1 MNNKFENLN
10 ENATS
15 ENADLTANNRTENT
29 VDVTP
34 IENENNQE
42 TAFAENIDN
51 VTKDNDVKNDILN
64 TKTTIQ
70 DDTLN
75 IENTNSDTNVQ
86 DDTLNTEKTNSE
98 TNVQD
103 DTLNTE
109 NTKTD
114 EETVIFENTT
124 KEPKYS
130 YRKGI
135 ALGLAGVL
143 LCGGSLGFCLG
154 FGLNTSKA
162 ITNAITGGFSFSNS
176 TNSNTTSA
184 QATSANLVASEDS
197 IAKVVS
203 SVENS
208 IVNISIKAQS
218 ATNWLGQVYESE
230 GSGSGIIYKIDGDT
244 VYIITN
250 NHVVESANSV
260 TISVTGTEQVNA
272 KLVGKDASSDLAVIS
287 VSKADLAKAGVA
299 NVTAAKFGNSDNM
312 KVGENVIAIGN
323 ALGQGKTATLGII
336 SAQNKE
342 INIDGKKL
350 TVIQTDAA
358 INPGNSGGAL
368 VNTSGEVIGINTAK
382 LSSDAVEGTG
392 YSIPISSAQTI
403 IQTLMTNGTVDKP
416 YLGIQGYTIDEN
428 FEKIYGIN
436 IPGVFISKVETNSA
450 AEIAGLQVSDII
462 TAIDNTAIADI
473 ETLSKEIS
481 KHKSNDKV
489 TFTIIRNGSQQM
501 TVTATLQ
508 NQNEQF

>member
-1 MNNKFENLN
+1 MTNEFENLN
-10 ENATS
+10 EKTTS
-15 ENADLTANNRTENT
+15 DNTNSTVDNTTETTA
-29 VDVTP
+29 DVTP

-42 TAFAENIDN
+42 TELFENTNN
-51 VTKDNDVKNDILN
+51 VTNDNILDTDDTNNEADVQNDILN
-64 TKTTIQ
+64 S
-70 DDTLN
+70 D
-75 IENTNSDTNVQ
+75 NSTAED
-86 DDTLNTEKTNSE
+86 E
-98 TNVQD
+98 TFTSDNAP
-103 DTLNTE
+103 
-109 NTKTD
+109 
-114 EETVIFENTT
+114 

-130 YRKGI
+130 YKKGI

-154 FGLNTSKA
+154 LGLNTSKA

-176 TNSNTTSA
+176 SENKTTSA
-184 QATSANLVASEDS
+184 QATASNLVASEDS

-218 ATNWLGQVYESE
+218 ATNWLGQTYESE

-260 TISVTGTEQVNA
+260 TVSVTGNEQVNA

-287 VSKADLAKAGVA
+287 VSKADLNKAGVA

-368 VNTSGEVIGINTAK
+368 VNTAGEVIGINTAK

-403 IQTLMTNGTVDKP
+403 IQTLMTNGTIDKP

-436 IPGVFISKVETNSA
+436 IPGVFISKIESNSA
-450 AEIAGLQVSDII
+450 AEKAGLQVSDII

>member
-1 MNNKFENLN
+1 MTNEFENLN
-10 ENATS
+10 EKTTS
-15 ENADLTANNRTENT
+15 DNTNSTVDNTTENT
-29 VDVTP
+29 ADITP

-42 TAFAENIDN
+42 TELFENTNN
-51 VTKDNDVKNDILN
+51 VTNNNILDTDDTNNEADVQNDILN
-64 TKTTIQ
+64 S
-70 DDTLN
+70 N
-75 IENTNSDTNVQ
+75 NSTAED
-86 DDTLNTEKTNSE
+86 E
-98 TNVQD
+98 TFTSDNAP
-103 DTLNTE
+103 
-109 NTKTD
+109 
-114 EETVIFENTT
+114 

-130 YRKGI
+130 YKKGI

-154 FGLNTSKA
+154 LGLNTSKA

-176 TNSNTTSA
+176 SESKTTSA
-184 QATSANLVASEDS
+184 QATASNLVASEDS

-218 ATNWLGQVYESE
+218 ATNWLGQTYESE

-260 TISVTGTEQVNA
+260 TVSVTGNEQVNA

-287 VSKADLAKAGVA
+287 VSKADLNKAGVA

-368 VNTSGEVIGINTAK
+368 VNTAGEVIGINTAK

-403 IQTLMTNGTVDKP
+403 IQTLMTNGTIDKP

-436 IPGVFISKVETNSA
+436 IPGVFISKIESNSA
-450 AEIAGLQVSDII
+450 AEKAGLQVSDII

>member
-1 MNNKFENLN
+1 MTNEFENLN
-10 ENATS
+10 EKTTS
-15 ENADLTANNRTENT
+15 DNTNSTVDNTTENT
-29 VDVTP
+29 ADVTP

-42 TAFAENIDN
+42 TELFENTNN
-51 VTKDNDVKNDILN
+51 VTNDNILDTDDTNNEADVQNDILN
-64 TKTTIQ
+64 S
-70 DDTLN
+70 D
-75 IENTNSDTNVQ
+75 NSTAED
-86 DDTLNTEKTNSE
+86 E
-98 TNVQD
+98 TFTSDNAP
-103 DTLNTE
+103 
-109 NTKTD
+109 
-114 EETVIFENTT
+114 

-130 YRKGI
+130 YKKGI

-154 FGLNTSKA
+154 LGLNTSKA

-176 TNSNTTSA
+176 SENKTTSA
-184 QATSANLVASEDS
+184 QATASNLVASEDS

-218 ATNWLGQVYESE
+218 ATNWLGQTYESE

-260 TISVTGTEQVNA
+260 TVSVTGNEQVNA

-287 VSKADLAKAGVA
+287 VSKADLNKAGVA
-299 NVTAAKFGNSDNM
+299 NVTSAKFGNSDNM

-368 VNTSGEVIGINTAK
+368 VNTAGEVIGINTAK

-403 IQTLMTNGTVDKP
+403 IQTLMTNGTIDKP

-436 IPGVFISKVETNSA
+436 IPGVFISKIESNSA
-450 AEIAGLQVSDII
+450 AEKAGLQVSDII

>member
-1 MNNKFENLN
+1 MTNEFENLN
-10 ENATS
+10 EKTTS
-15 ENADLTANNRTENT
+15 DNTNSTVDNTTENT
-29 VDVTP
+29 ADVTP

-42 TAFAENIDN
+42 TELFENTNN
-51 VTKDNDVKNDILN
+51 VTNDNILDTDDTNNEADVQNDILN
-64 TKTTIQ
+64 S
-70 DDTLN
+70 D
-75 IENTNSDTNVQ
+75 NSTAED
-86 DDTLNTEKTNSE
+86 E
-98 TNVQD
+98 TFTSDNAP
-103 DTLNTE
+103 
-109 NTKTD
+109 
-114 EETVIFENTT
+114 

-130 YRKGI
+130 YKKGI

-154 FGLNTSKA
+154 LGLNTSKA

-176 TNSNTTSA
+176 SENKTTSA
-184 QATSANLVASEDS
+184 QATASNLVASEDS

-218 ATNWLGQVYESE
+218 ATNWLGQTYESE

-260 TISVTGTEQVNA
+260 TVSVTGNEQVNA

-287 VSKADLAKAGVA
+287 VSKADLNKAGVA

-403 IQTLMTNGTVDKP
+403 IQTLMTNGTIDKP

-436 IPGVFISKVETNSA
+436 IPGVFISKIESNSA
-450 AEIAGLQVSDII
+450 AEKAGLQVSDII
-462 TAIDNTAIADI
+462 TAIDNTAVADI

>member
-1 MNNKFENLN
+1 MTNEFENLN
-10 ENATS
+10 EKTTS
-15 ENADLTANNRTENT
+15 DNTNSTVDNTTENT
-29 VDVTP
+29 ADVTP

-42 TAFAENIDN
+42 TELFENTNN
-51 VTKDNDVKNDILN
+51 VTNDNILDTDDTNNEADVQNDILN
-64 TKTTIQ
+64 S
-70 DDTLN
+70 D
-75 IENTNSDTNVQ
+75 NSTVED
-86 DDTLNTEKTNSE
+86 E
-98 TNVQD
+98 TFTSDNAP
-103 DTLNTE
+103 
-109 NTKTD
+109 
-114 EETVIFENTT
+114 

-130 YRKGI
+130 YKKGI

-154 FGLNTSKA
+154 LGLNTSKA
-162 ITNAITGGFSFSNS
+162 ITNAITGGFSFN
-176 TNSNTTSA
+176 NSNDDKTTSA
-184 QATSANLVASEDS
+184 QATASNLVASEDS

-218 ATNWLGQVYESE
+218 ATNWLGQTYESE

-260 TISVTGTEQVNA
+260 TVSVTGNEQVNA

-287 VSKADLAKAGVA
+287 VSKADLNKAGVA

-368 VNTSGEVIGINTAK
+368 VNTAGEVIGINTAK

-403 IQTLMTNGTVDKP
+403 IQTLMTNGTIDKP

-436 IPGVFISKVETNSA
+436 IPGVFISKIESNSA
-450 AEIAGLQVSDII
+450 AEKAGLQVSDII

>member
-1 MNNKFENLN
+1 MTNEFENLN
-10 ENATS
+10 EKTTS
-15 ENADLTANNRTENT
+15 DNTNSTVDNTTENT
-29 VDVTP
+29 ADVTP

-42 TAFAENIDN
+42 TELFENTNN
-51 VTKDNDVKNDILN
+51 VTNDNILDTDDTNNEADVQNDILN
-64 TKTTIQ
+64 S
-70 DDTLN
+70 D
-75 IENTNSDTNVQ
+75 NSTAED
-86 DDTLNTEKTNSE
+86 E
-98 TNVQD
+98 TFTSDNAP
-103 DTLNTE
+103 
-109 NTKTD
+109 
-114 EETVIFENTT
+114 

-130 YRKGI
+130 YKKGI

-154 FGLNTSKA
+154 LGLNTSKA

-176 TNSNTTSA
+176 SENKTTSA
-184 QATSANLVASEDS
+184 QATASNLVASEDS

-218 ATNWLGQVYESE
+218 ATNWLGQTYESE

-260 TISVTGTEQVNA
+260 TVSVTGNEQVNA

-287 VSKADLAKAGVA
+287 VSKADLNKAGVA

-368 VNTSGEVIGINTAK
+368 VNTAGEVIGINTAK

-403 IQTLMTNGTVDKP
+403 IQTLMTNGTIDKP

-436 IPGVFISKVETNSA
+436 IPGVFISKIESNSA
-450 AEIAGLQVSDII
+450 AEKAGLQVSDII

>member
-1 MNNKFENLN
+1 MTNEFENLN
-10 ENATS
+10 EKTTS
-15 ENADLTANNRTENT
+15 DNTNSTVDNTTENT
-29 VDVTP
+29 ADITP

-42 TAFAENIDN
+42 TELFENTNN
-51 VTKDNDVKNDILN
+51 VTNDNILDTDDTNNEADVQNDILN
-64 TKTTIQ
+64 S
-70 DDTLN
+70 D
-75 IENTNSDTNVQ
+75 NSTAED
-86 DDTLNTEKTNSE
+86 E
-98 TNVQD
+98 TFTSDNAP
-103 DTLNTE
+103 
-109 NTKTD
+109 
-114 EETVIFENTT
+114 

-130 YRKGI
+130 YKKGI

-154 FGLNTSKA
+154 LGLNTSKA

-176 TNSNTTSA
+176 SENKTTSA
-184 QATSANLVASEDS
+184 QATASNLVASEDS

-218 ATNWLGQVYESE
+218 ATNWLGQTYESE

-260 TISVTGTEQVNA
+260 TVSVTGNEQVNA

-287 VSKADLAKAGVA
+287 VSKADLNKAGVA

-368 VNTSGEVIGINTAK
+368 VNTAGEVIGINTAK

-403 IQTLMTNGTVDKP
+403 IQTLMTNGTIDKP

-436 IPGVFISKVETNSA
+436 IPGVFISKIESNSA
-450 AEIAGLQVSDII
+450 AEKAGLQVSDII
-462 TAIDNTAIADI
+462 TAIDNTAVADI

>member
-1 MNNKFENLN
+1 MTNEFENLN
-10 ENATS
+10 EKTTS
-15 ENADLTANNRTENT
+15 DNTNSTVDNTTENT
-29 VDVTP
+29 ADVTP

-42 TAFAENIDN
+42 TELFENTNN
-51 VTKDNDVKNDILN
+51 VTNDNILDTDDTNNEADVQNDILN
-64 TKTTIQ
+64 SDNSTAEDKTFT
-70 DDTLN
+70 
-75 IENTNSDTNVQ
+75 SDNAP
-86 DDTLNTEKTNSE
+86 
-98 TNVQD
+98 
-103 DTLNTE
+103 
-109 NTKTD
+109 
-114 EETVIFENTT
+114 

-130 YRKGI
+130 YKKGI

-154 FGLNTSKA
+154 LGLNTSKA

-176 TNSNTTSA
+176 SENKTTSA
-184 QATSANLVASEDS
+184 QATASNLVASEDS

-218 ATNWLGQVYESE
+218 ATNWLGQTYESE

-260 TISVTGTEQVNA
+260 TVSVTGNEQVNA

-287 VSKADLAKAGVA
+287 VSKADLNKAGVA

-323 ALGQGKTATLGII
+323 ALGQGKTATLGTI

-368 VNTSGEVIGINTAK
+368 VNTAGEVIGINTAK

-403 IQTLMTNGTVDKP
+403 IQTLMTNGTIDKP

-436 IPGVFISKVETNSA
+436 IPGVFISKIESNSA
-450 AEIAGLQVSDII
+450 AEKAGLQVSDII

>member
-1 MNNKFENLN
+1 MTNEFENLN
-10 ENATS
+10 EKTTS
-15 ENADLTANNRTENT
+15 DTTNSTVDNTTENT
-29 VDVTP
+29 ADVTP

-42 TAFAENIDN
+42 TELFENTNN
-51 VTKDNDVKNDILN
+51 VTNDNILDTDDTNNEADVQNDILN
-64 TKTTIQ
+64 S
-70 DDTLN
+70 D
-75 IENTNSDTNVQ
+75 NSTAED
-86 DDTLNTEKTNSE
+86 E
-98 TNVQD
+98 TFTSDNAP
-103 DTLNTE
+103 
-109 NTKTD
+109 
-114 EETVIFENTT
+114 

-130 YRKGI
+130 YKKGI

-154 FGLNTSKA
+154 LGLNTSKA

-176 TNSNTTSA
+176 SENKTTSA
-184 QATSANLVASEDS
+184 QATASNLVASEDS

-218 ATNWLGQVYESE
+218 ATNWLGQTYESE

-260 TISVTGTEQVNA
+260 TVSVTGNEQVNA

-287 VSKADLAKAGVA
+287 VSKADLNKAGVA

-368 VNTSGEVIGINTAK
+368 VNTAGEVIGINTAK

-403 IQTLMTNGTVDKP
+403 IQTLMTNGTIDKP

-436 IPGVFISKVETNSA
+436 IPGVFISKIESNSA
-450 AEIAGLQVSDII
+450 AEKAGLQVSDII
-462 TAIDNTAIADI
+462 TAIDNTAVADI

>member
-1 MNNKFENLN
+1 MTNEFENLN
-10 ENATS
+10 EKTTS
-15 ENADLTANNRTENT
+15 DNTNSTVDNTTENT
-29 VDVTP
+29 ADVTP

-42 TAFAENIDN
+42 TELFENTNN
-51 VTKDNDVKNDILN
+51 VTNDNILDTDDTNNEADVQNDILN
-64 TKTTIQ
+64 SDNSTTE
-70 DDTLN
+70 DETF
-75 IENTNSDTNVQ
+75 TSDNAP
-86 DDTLNTEKTNSE
+86 
-98 TNVQD
+98 
-103 DTLNTE
+103 
-109 NTKTD
+109 
-114 EETVIFENTT
+114 

-130 YRKGI
+130 YKKGI

-143 LCGGSLGFCLG
+143 LCGGSLSFCLG
-154 FGLNTSKA
+154 LGLNTSKA

-176 TNSNTTSA
+176 SESKTTSA
-184 QATSANLVASEDS
+184 QATASNLVASEDS

-218 ATNWLGQVYESE
+218 ATNWLGQTYESE

-260 TISVTGTEQVNA
+260 TVSVTGNEQVNA

-287 VSKADLAKAGVA
+287 VSKADLNKAGVA

-368 VNTSGEVIGINTAK
+368 VNTAGEVIGINTAK

-403 IQTLMTNGTVDKP
+403 IQTLMTNGTIDKP

-436 IPGVFISKVETNSA
+436 IPGVFISKIESNSA
-450 AEIAGLQVSDII
+450 AEKAGLQVSDII
-462 TAIDNTAIADI
+462 TAIDNTAVADI

>member
-1 MNNKFENLN
+1 MTNEFENLN
-10 ENATS
+10 EKTTS
-15 ENADLTANNRTENT
+15 DNTNSTVDNTTENT
-29 VDVTP
+29 ADVTP

-42 TAFAENIDN
+42 TELFENTNN
-51 VTKDNDVKNDILN
+51 VTNDNILDTDDTNNEADVQNDILN
-64 TKTTIQ
+64 
-70 DDTLN
+70 
-75 IENTNSDTNVQ
+75 SDNLTAE
-86 DDTLNTEKTNSE
+86 DE
-98 TNVQD
+98 TFTSDNAP
-103 DTLNTE
+103 
-109 NTKTD
+109 
-114 EETVIFENTT
+114 

-130 YRKGI
+130 YKKGI

-154 FGLNTSKA
+154 LGLNTSKA

-176 TNSNTTSA
+176 SENKTTSA
-184 QATSANLVASEDS
+184 QATASNLVASEDS

-218 ATNWLGQVYESE
+218 ATNWLGQTYESE

-260 TISVTGTEQVNA
+260 TVSVTGNEQVNA

-287 VSKADLAKAGVA
+287 VSKADLNKAGVA

-368 VNTSGEVIGINTAK
+368 VNTAGEVIGINTAK

-403 IQTLMTNGTVDKP
+403 IQTLMTNGTIDKP

-436 IPGVFISKVETNSA
+436 IPGVFISKIESNSA
-450 AEIAGLQVSDII
+450 AEKAGLQVSDII
-462 TAIDNTAIADI
+462 TAIDNTAVADI

>member
-1 MNNKFENLN
+1 MTNEFENLN
-10 ENATS
+10 EKTISDNTNS
-15 ENADLTANNRTENT
+15 TVDNTTENT
-29 VDVTP
+29 ADVTP

-42 TAFAENIDN
+42 TELFENTNN
-51 VTKDNDVKNDILN
+51 VTNDNILDTDDTNNEADVQNDILN
-64 TKTTIQ
+64 S
-70 DDTLN
+70 D
-75 IENTNSDTNVQ
+75 NSTAED
-86 DDTLNTEKTNSE
+86 E
-98 TNVQD
+98 TFTSDNAP
-103 DTLNTE
+103 
-109 NTKTD
+109 
-114 EETVIFENTT
+114 

-130 YRKGI
+130 YKKGI

-154 FGLNTSKA
+154 LGLNTSKA

-176 TNSNTTSA
+176 SENKTTSA
-184 QATSANLVASEDS
+184 QATASNLVASEDS

-218 ATNWLGQVYESE
+218 ATNWLGQTYESE

-260 TISVTGTEQVNA
+260 TVSVTGNEQVNA

-287 VSKADLAKAGVA
+287 VSKADLNKAGVA

-368 VNTSGEVIGINTAK
+368 VNTAGEVIGINTAK

-403 IQTLMTNGTVDKP
+403 IQTLMTNGTIDKP

-436 IPGVFISKVETNSA
+436 IPGVFISKIESNSA
-450 AEIAGLQVSDII
+450 AEKAGLQVSDII

>member
-1 MNNKFENLN
+1 MTNEFENLN
-10 ENATS
+10 EKTTS
-15 ENADLTANNRTENT
+15 DNTNSTVDNTTENT
-29 VDVTP
+29 ADITP

-42 TAFAENIDN
+42 TELFENTNN
-51 VTKDNDVKNDILN
+51 VTNDNILDTDDTNNEADVQNDILN
-64 TKTTIQ
+64 S
-70 DDTLN
+70 D
-75 IENTNSDTNVQ
+75 NSTAED
-86 DDTLNTEKTNSE
+86 E
-98 TNVQD
+98 TFTSDNAP
-103 DTLNTE
+103 
-109 NTKTD
+109 
-114 EETVIFENTT
+114 

-130 YRKGI
+130 YKKGI

-154 FGLNTSKA
+154 LGLNTSKA

-176 TNSNTTSA
+176 SENKTTSA
-184 QATSANLVASEDS
+184 QATASNLVASEDS

-218 ATNWLGQVYESE
+218 ATNWLGQTYESE

-260 TISVTGTEQVNA
+260 TVSVTGNEQVNA

-287 VSKADLAKAGVA
+287 VSKADLNKAGVA

-368 VNTSGEVIGINTAK
+368 VNTAGEVIGINTAK

-403 IQTLMTNGTVDKP
+403 IQTLMTNGTIDKP

-436 IPGVFISKVETNSA
+436 IPGVFISKIESNSA
-450 AEIAGLQVSDII
+450 AEKAGLQVSDII

>member
-1 MNNKFENLN
+1 MTNEFENLN
-10 ENATS
+10 EKTISDNTNS
-15 ENADLTANNRTENT
+15 TVDNTTENT
-29 VDVTP
+29 ADVTP

-42 TAFAENIDN
+42 TELFENTNN
-51 VTKDNDVKNDILN
+51 VTNDNILDTDDTNNEADVQNDILN
-64 TKTTIQ
+64 S
-70 DDTLN
+70 D
-75 IENTNSDTNVQ
+75 NSTAED
-86 DDTLNTEKTNSE
+86 E
-98 TNVQD
+98 TFTSDNAP
-103 DTLNTE
+103 
-109 NTKTD
+109 
-114 EETVIFENTT
+114 

-130 YRKGI
+130 YKKGI

-154 FGLNTSKA
+154 LGLNTSKA

-176 TNSNTTSA
+176 SENKTTSA
-184 QATSANLVASEDS
+184 QATASNLVASEDS

-218 ATNWLGQVYESE
+218 ATNWLGQTYESE

-260 TISVTGTEQVNA
+260 TVSVTGNEQVNA

-287 VSKADLAKAGVA
+287 VSKADLNKAGVA

-368 VNTSGEVIGINTAK
+368 VNTAGEVIGINTAK

-403 IQTLMTNGTVDKP
+403 IQTLMTNGTIDKP

-436 IPGVFISKVETNSA
+436 IPGVFISKIESDSA
-450 AEIAGLQVSDII
+450 AEKAGLQVSDII
-462 TAIDNTAIADI
+462 TAIDNTAVADI

>member
-1 MNNKFENLN
+1 MDNEFEKLN
-10 ENATS
+10 ENRT
-15 ENADLTANNRTENT
+15 TENNT
-29 VDVTP
+29 T
-34 IENENNQE
+34 
-42 TAFAENIDN
+42 ENIDN
-51 VTKDNDVKNDILN
+51 VLEDESTESTDDILKSESTEN
-64 TKTTIQ
+64 A
-70 DDTLN
+70 DDVLN
-75 IENTNSDTNVQ
+75 NESTESTNEYFT
-86 DDTLNTEKTNSE
+86 SE
-98 TNVQD
+98 TSS
-103 DTLNTE
+103 
-109 NTKTD
+109 
-114 EETVIFENTT
+114 
-124 KEPKYS
+124 EPRYS
-130 YRKGI
+130 YKKGI
-135 ALGLAGVL
+135 ALGLAGVI

-154 FGLNTSKA
+154 LGLNTSKA
-162 ITNAITGGFSFSNS
+162 ITNAITGGFSFNDTNKTNS
-176 TNSNTTSA
+176 TA
-184 QATSANLVASEDS
+184 QATSSNLVASEDS
-197 IAKVVS
+197 ISKVIG

-218 ATNWLGQVYESE
+218 ASDWFGQTYESE
-230 GSGSGIIYKIDGDT
+230 GSGSGIIYKIDGDV
-244 VYIITN
+244 VYIVTN

-260 TISVTGTEQVNA
+260 TVSITGKEQINA

-287 VSKADLAKAGVA
+287 VSKSDLEKAGITNVA
-299 NVTAAKFGNSDNM
+299 AAKFGNSDNM

-382 LSSDAVEGTG
+382 LSSDAIEGTG

-416 YLGIQGYTIDEN
+416 YLGIQGYTIDSN
-428 FEKIYGIN
+428 FERIYGIS
-436 IPGVFISKVETNSA
+436 IPGVFVSKVETNSA
-450 AEIAGLQVSDII
+450 AEKAGLQVSDII
-462 TAIDNTAIADI
+462 TAINNTAVTDI

-481 KHKSNDKV
+481 KHKSNDSV
-489 TFTIIRNGSQQM
+489 TLTIIRNGSQEM

>member
-1 MNNKFENLN
+1 MTNEFENLN
-10 ENATS
+10 EKTISDNTNS
-15 ENADLTANNRTENT
+15 TVDNTTENT
-29 VDVTP
+29 ADVTP

-42 TAFAENIDN
+42 TELFENTNN
-51 VTKDNDVKNDILN
+51 VTNDNILDTDDTNNEADVQNDILN
-64 TKTTIQ
+64 S
-70 DDTLN
+70 D
-75 IENTNSDTNVQ
+75 NSTAED
-86 DDTLNTEKTNSE
+86 E
-98 TNVQD
+98 TFTSDNAP
-103 DTLNTE
+103 
-109 NTKTD
+109 
-114 EETVIFENTT
+114 

-130 YRKGI
+130 YKKGI

-154 FGLNTSKA
+154 LGLNTSKA

-176 TNSNTTSA
+176 SENKTTSA
-184 QATSANLVASEDS
+184 QATASNLVASEDS

-218 ATNWLGQVYESE
+218 ATNWLGQTYESE

-260 TISVTGTEQVNA
+260 TVSVTGNEQVNA

-287 VSKADLAKAGVA
+287 VSKADLNKAGVA

-368 VNTSGEVIGINTAK
+368 VNTAGEVIGINTAK

-403 IQTLMTNGTVDKP
+403 IQTLMTNGTIDKP

-436 IPGVFISKVETNSA
+436 IPGVFISKIESNSA
-450 AEIAGLQVSDII
+450 AEKAGLQVSDII
-462 TAIDNTAIADI
+462 TAIDNTAVADI

>member
-1 MNNKFENLN
+1 MTNEFENLN
-10 ENATS
+10 EKTTS
-15 ENADLTANNRTENT
+15 DNTNSTVDNTTENT
-29 VDVTP
+29 ADITP

-42 TAFAENIDN
+42 TELFENTNN
-51 VTKDNDVKNDILN
+51 VTNNNILDTDDTNNEADVQNDILN
-64 TKTTIQ
+64 S
-70 DDTLN
+70 N
-75 IENTNSDTNVQ
+75 NSTAED
-86 DDTLNTEKTNSE
+86 E
-98 TNVQD
+98 TFTSDNAP
-103 DTLNTE
+103 
-109 NTKTD
+109 
-114 EETVIFENTT
+114 

-130 YRKGI
+130 YKKGI

-154 FGLNTSKA
+154 LGLNTSKA

-176 TNSNTTSA
+176 SENKTTSA
-184 QATSANLVASEDS
+184 QATASNLVASEDS

-218 ATNWLGQVYESE
+218 ATNWLGQTYESE

-260 TISVTGTEQVNA
+260 TVSVTGNEQVNA

-287 VSKADLAKAGVA
+287 VSKADLNKAGVA

-368 VNTSGEVIGINTAK
+368 VNTAGEVIGINTAK

-403 IQTLMTNGTVDKP
+403 IQTLMTNGTIDKP

-436 IPGVFISKVETNSA
+436 IPGVFISKIESNSA
-450 AEIAGLQVSDII
+450 AEKAGLQVSDII

>member
-15 ENADLTANNRTENT
+15 ENAYLIENNKTENT

-64 TKTTIQ
+64 TET
-70 DDTLN
+70 N
-75 IENTNSDTNVQ
+75 IQ
-86 DDTLNTEKTNSE
+86 DDTLNTENTNSE
-98 TNVQD
+98 TNIQD

-176 TNSNTTSA
+176 TNSNKTSA